1 MKRKITM
8 LLLAVAVCL
17 CAAVGLTACSD
28 NNACNHSYSEEWAFD
43 ENVHWHACTQ
53 ENCTAK
59 SNEASHFDDDKDHNC
74 DVCGRKISDHAFENG
89 VCNICNAYDVA
100 GTEGIVYAY
109 NEEAKTYTV
118 TGYTGTATEVRIP
131 WYYADDT
138 HGIASVDAIADSA
151 FYDKPITQID
161 VGNVT
166 SIGEMAFE
174 FTNLTSVT
182 LPNSVKSIGGFVF
195 AYCLELTSVVLSDN
209 IETLPSSMIYTSN
222 VQSLTLPSNL
232 KTLKYEALSGTQLE
246 HIVLPDSVTMIADRA
261 FAQNVS
267 LKSITFGKGVTKL
280 GDNTFFYCPALTEII
295 FSAPIVEAT
304 SKAFYDETAFLLSSN
319 LQTQNVTL
327 YVAEGQRI
335 LEENNDGKWIATD
348 VNLSDNLEFCGCTF
362 KKILPYSEKS
372 AQTN

>member
-118 TGYTGTATEVRIP
+118 AIRVRQRKCVFLGIMPTIRTESRQLMPSPIRRFTISRLHKSTWAT
-131 WYYADDT
+131 
-138 HGIASVDAIADSA
+138 
-151 FYDKPITQID
+151 
-161 VGNVT
+161 
-166 SIGEMAFE
+166 
-174 FTNLTSVT
+174 
-182 LPNSVKSIGGFVF
+182 
-195 AYCLELTSVVLSDN
+195 
-209 IETLPSSMIYTSN
+209 
-222 VQSLTLPSNL
+222 
-232 KTLKYEALSGTQLE
+232 
-246 HIVLPDSVTMIADRA
+246 
-261 FAQNVS
+261 
-267 LKSITFGKGVTKL
+267 
-280 GDNTFFYCPALTEII
+280 
-295 FSAPIVEAT
+295 
-304 SKAFYDETAFLLSSN
+304 
-319 LQTQNVTL
+319 
-327 YVAEGQRI
+327 
-335 LEENNDGKWIATD
+335 
-348 VNLSDNLEFCGCTF
+348 
-362 KKILPYSEKS
+362 
-372 AQTN
+372 